1 MRPPGYHRGM
11 PTFERLE
18 VEPEPTDD
26 RIRHIRLAN
35 PPHNVLTEALVREL
49 GEAIDGADR
58 DPDVDAIVLGA
69 ADEPFCAGADLDELA
84 GLDVEGGNRWLTAYV
99 ETVDRLRETGKP
111 TIGAVE
117 GTCVAGGNELVMGC
131 DLIVAGE
138 TARFGQPEVG
148 VGSTAAGGG
157 LQLLPLAIG
166 TRRARELL
174 LTGRLLG
181 AAEAVEWGLI
191 NREVDAGTAE
201 SAAVD
206 LALEIIDSSSPQAY
220 RVMKSV
226 MKGWSNLAM
235 HDREVTR
242 ELTATVWA
250 ADEFRER
257 AEVFR
262 AGDEQAPR
270 RFPGVRPNRG

>member
-1 MRPPGYHRGM
+1 MRAASDTRAMAEH
-11 PTFERLE
+11 LE
-18 VEPEPTDD
+18 IETGPTDD
-26 RIRHIRLAN
+26 RIRHLRLDN
-35 PPHNVLTEALVREL
+35 PPHNVLTEALVLEL
-49 GEAIDGADR
+49 GEAIDAADR
-58 DPDVDAIVLGA
+58 DPAVDAIVLGSV
-69 ADEPFCAGADLDELA
+69 DEPFCAGADLDELA
-84 GLDVEGGNRWLTAYV
+84 SLDVEAGNRWLTAYL

-111 TIGAVE
+111 TIAAVE

-157 LQLLPLAIG
+157 LQLLPLEIG

-174 LTGRLLG
+174 LTGRLLD
-181 AAEAVEWGLI
+181 AEEAVEWGMI
-191 NREVDAGTAE
+191 NRAVEAGSAE
-201 SAAVD
+201 SEAVD
-206 LALEIIDSSSPQAY
+206 LAVEIVENSSPQAY

-226 MKGWSNLAM
+226 MKGWTNLAM

-250 ADEFRER
+250 SEEFAER
-257 AEVFR
+257 ADAFR
-262 AGDEQAPR
+262 SGDGQTPR
-270 RFPGVRPNRG
+270 SFPGVRPHEE